1 MAALTLLPLHRC
13 LADSLAPSFSD
24 TVYPC
29 LIWTSAEDLADPLP
43 PYKSLHCMGSLH
55 CVTLY
60 IVVNIC
66 EGSCYLPLAVADNI
80 LVAPSPKVD
89 LTGISCYWIS
99 AFKP

>member
-1 MAALTLLPLHRC
+1 MAALRLLPLHRC
-13 LADSLAPSFSD
+13 LADSLAPSFSH

-60 IVVNIC
+60 IVVN
-66 EGSCYLPLAVADNI
+66 LPVPLGLASENLLSD
-80 LVAPSPKVD
+80 
-89 LTGISCYWIS
+89 
-99 AFKP
+99 F